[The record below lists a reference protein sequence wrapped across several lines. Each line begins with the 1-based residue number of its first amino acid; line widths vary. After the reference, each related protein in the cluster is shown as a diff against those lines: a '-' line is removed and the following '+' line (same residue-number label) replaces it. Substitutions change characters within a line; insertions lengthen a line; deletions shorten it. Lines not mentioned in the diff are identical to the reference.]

1 MDHDIF
7 KTAGNFQYEMSKRQV
22 EKNILRRE
30 GRVQHEMSKRAGDR
44 THFQNDVSKQSD
56 TLFSPKCQKDR
67 RRKKGNNKLRRIKTA
82 GTILVRNV
90 KKVGEGLDKAGI
102 MLVRHVKKK

>member
-1 MDHDIF
+1 
-7 KTAGNFQYEMSKRQV
+7 
-22 EKNILRRE
+22 
-30 GRVQHEMSKRAGDR
+30 MSKRAGDR

-90 KKVGEGLDKAGI
+90 KKVGEGPLDKAGT
-102 MLVRHVKKK
+102 MLVRNVKKK